1 MNRAD
6 AFAPEQFPLTGMRLI
21 EASAGTGK
29 TYNIANL
36 YLRLV
41 VGLDEDLDPQ
51 GWGGP
56 PGGRENPRGD
66 LHAGRRR

>member
-1 MNRAD
+1 MSGAD
-6 AFAPEQFPLTGMRLI
+6 AFVPEQFPLTGMRLI

-41 VGLDEDLDPQ
+41 VGLGEDHDPQ
-51 GWGGP
+51 GWGAP
-56 PGGRENPRGD
+56 
-66 LHAGRRR
+66 